1 MDNSW
6 PGKVGP
12 SWPGPPSSV
21 PRNQFEM
28 NADQY
33 FLHTYAQEA
42 NVSNTMNFG
51 STPYNCKMA
60 NPEFAN
66 SFISLLAGGPSQ
78 QICGEFQQLTSSRS
92 GMATTSPPINE
103 NIVNGPELYQVIG
116 SRNPLAFNSGRGLV
130 FNDGNLQPKS
140 SHLHGSNA
148 AKQVFSDH
156 TPRDNEIVSQRSPIQ
171 WLIGTTNTKQQNNAH
186 ISSYTR
192 FKLPSDSKCDVIDQA
207 SSIVK
212 GLTRAYCL
220 GKSGDLLLIEGGHLG
235 IVCSCHGLHM
245 SVAKFCEHSGSSV
258 INPGEAVRT
267 GSGETVAQWRRE
279 NYIKLGIKLPDDTAG
294 WDWPDGSTANA
305 GKPKYKSACIQKNQ
319 NIEKNSGVS
328 RHGYPFDGQ
337 PRSEQPWNNANS
349 FNYPRGGLAIL
360 ESSASRTTEIVRPKD
375 GDNSNLTS
383 PSSMPA
389 FVSNHTTHALNDTLP
404 GPKVTRASLDKG
416 SEHCEY
422 QSIVDYIEFIS
433 KGGNPFVTNQRSTN
447 LKSFNG
453 GSTARRCNRTREV
466 FMLDK
471 DAMASNIELRL
482 GQPSQQ
488 SQARNCSLPS
498 SIRSQSFNAIGDQK
512 SLFCEQ
518 LIQRASGSRITEES
532 RQNFLR
538 PSDLSAMK
546 EREKESRLNSVNP
559 VNRSTHVGEP
569 GIVNLLEGHMSKNSI
584 MSMLLSPME
593 NFGTNEEGLM
603 LQPNSN
609 MAPEHLVPKLIHSNS
624 QLLKSGTNC
633 FTTNK
638 SEMMER
644 KLANHIDAVKMSRDM
659 PNGSSTFSSI
669 GSTVHVK
676 QTGDSLLHGISVGHG
691 NHSNSVMLGG
701 QSPANLPHPAIILSA
716 EPDVRNTSDHF
727 VKPSCNA
734 NANANPD
741 SFFHRA
747 DDSAASTGSS
757 VMPVNFSGWNPIY
770 LSNLTTI
777 LPNGDLTGLRH
788 QVSDENLR
796 APTLRSLPQVSKQD
810 NKAATPCMNLDQG
823 QFYCHSTVQL
833 PNDYSQQER
842 FGPEPKQGPVLNGNQ
857 DTTEEQDKTTRFCCK
872 GLLDGGREKLSCLT
886 GPNNYCKCCNL
897 TTAPSISLQPRG
909 IDVHSSHCHQN
920 CCVEQPLLRLASRS
934 NHHNNC
940 CVKHARCNQA
950 EPNPCVCS
958 NFWCA
963 EHLKSFAGSC
973 SSRMGAHA
981 EGSLK
986 ENNGNTAVDKTSL
999 LLPPSIDDG
1008 FRSSLDKTTELKRCE
1023 NLETLDIVKRS
1034 CNTMQW
1040 RDVPGKIMDSSATT
1054 DIERPAKM
1062 MCRARNED
1070 QLADTASKRFDEGCQ
1085 DAGSLKEQQMSN
1097 VCSESSAAVVTE
1109 FSGRCF
1115 VNLDLGSTRS
1125 TCDEIVDEGSGIEKC
1140 CSSDAHNAGMWA
1152 ETANLSGNTDAV
1164 LGRSSTLPSHST
1176 DPINNLKVRSSLRLK
1191 KVRLPFGSPKGE
1203 NAVHKKQVG
1212 GAFKIERKRK
1222 TMKWKKLDAS
1232 LSGSGT
1238 DDRQYELVNR
1248 SKCSAMC
1255 VYPEVEKSSHADL
1268 GPTKSSC
1275 FCTIATLGPK
1285 RKRST
1290 LTSSRPLNLVGDACT
1305 LDGPS
1310 RKYIDSGQGR
1320 VLQVP
1325 IFPKEWKNN
1334 REMTKDKDKSGVQ
1347 HGGEDPNVQEV
1358 QKYSKMGLGKSI
1370 SALPNNYCNDQKA
1383 RPIVCGN
1390 LGIIANVNSAEGLQ
1404 KAAKVVSLSSILRRA
1419 KRCTNEN
1426 QEMRFSSMSET
1437 QNKFSNRSQG
1447 CHTTP
1452 CAASRV
1458 KDKEGHDSVETSAA
1472 DWFSAIQMHQTANAV
1487 KEVRKYSLN
1496 ELTQKGK
1503 HANKQA
1509 CLNHLSRQEHLQSRE
1524 KNLCPRSATQNDK
1537 LVDNLNEKQ
1546 SRTPNSCTRKNS
1558 ICMQRSVFRT
1568 SEKLCLENVKETQ
1581 GPIDVSHEVK
1591 GKKSSTKC
1599 RKRKAFILDSD
1610 VFCCVCGGSDKDDFN
1625 CILECSQCLIKVHQ
1639 ACYGV
1644 LKAPKGRWC
1653 CRPCRADIKDIV
1665 CVLCGYSGGA
1675 MTRALRSRNIVKNL
1689 LQTWKIKKGRK
1700 SLDPFHLS
1708 DSKHD
1713 DLNGL
1718 SGKLGGGPS
1727 RLEKMDSISAMKPG
1741 TLERVSRVMMKAN
1754 TLDATSIMRN
1764 ADILVDDF
1772 QVHNTITAAV
1782 LDPNV
1787 TQWLHMVCG
1796 LWMPGTRCP
1805 NVDTMSAFDVSG
1817 VSPPKRNT
1825 VCSICKRPGGSCIR
1839 CRVADC
1845 SVFFHPW
1852 CAHQKGLLQSE
1863 IEGVD
1868 NENVGFYGRCL
1879 FHAVNINCL
1888 TKPVHLVNDKVE
1900 DHSDNKDPTCARTE
1914 GYKGRKKEGLHYGL
1928 RGQSKDNSGCL
1939 VPQEQINAWLHINGQ
1954 KSCTRGLIKPPASD
1968 TEYDCRKEY
1977 ARYKQSKG
1985 WKQLVVYKSGIHA
1998 LGLYTSQFIF
2008 RGAMVVEY
2016 VGEIVGLRVADK
2028 REAEYHSGR
2037 RIQYES
2043 ACYFFRI
2050 DKEHIIDATRK
2061 GGIARFVN
2069 HSCLPNC
2076 VAKVITIRNEKK
2088 VVFFAE
2094 RDINPGEEI
2103 TYDYHFNNEDEGKK
2117 IPCFCNSKNC
2127 RRFLN

>member
-518 LIQRASGSRITEES
+518 LIQR
-532 RQNFLR
+532 
-538 PSDLSAMK
+538 
-546 EREKESRLNSVNP
+546 
-559 VNRSTHVGEP
+559 
-569 GIVNLLEGHMSKNSI
+569 
-584 MSMLLSPME
+584 
-593 NFGTNEEGLM
+593 
-603 LQPNSN
+603 
-609 MAPEHLVPKLIHSNS
+609 
-624 QLLKSGTNC
+624 
-633 FTTNK
+633 
-638 SEMMER
+638 
-644 KLANHIDAVKMSRDM
+644 
-659 PNGSSTFSSI
+659 
-669 GSTVHVK
+669 
-676 QTGDSLLHGISVGHG
+676 
-691 NHSNSVMLGG
+691 
-701 QSPANLPHPAIILSA
+701 
-716 EPDVRNTSDHF
+716 
-727 VKPSCNA
+727 
-734 NANANPD
+734 
-741 SFFHRA
+741 
-747 DDSAASTGSS
+747 
-757 VMPVNFSGWNPIY
+757 
-770 LSNLTTI
+770 
-777 LPNGDLTGLRH
+777 
-788 QVSDENLR
+788 
-796 APTLRSLPQVSKQD
+796 
-810 NKAATPCMNLDQG
+810 
-823 QFYCHSTVQL
+823 
-833 PNDYSQQER
+833 
-842 FGPEPKQGPVLNGNQ
+842 
-857 DTTEEQDKTTRFCCK
+857 
-872 GLLDGGREKLSCLT
+872 

-1537 LVDNLNEKQ
+1537 LVDNLNGIGTEKQ